1 MEVEIESF
9 GNIIRIKIKSV
20 KLEKCNDAANFILKF
35 DKKLNSKFSYSPEY
49 SFPEMV
55 RFNSG
60 FCFSSER

>member
-35 DKKLNSKFSYSPEY
+35 DKK
-49 SFPEMV
+49 
-55 RFNSG
+55 
-60 FCFSSER
+60 